1 MVIKL
6 RRTSAF
12 TDQESDAFMV
22 ELIEKTVRKSSHPAV
37 SHNPSNRLPA
47 PIGVQAAPRS
57 TSRGGGSGNSSACL
71 THHGWGLGEA
81 QRESPLTEARRRKSG
96 GGADL
101 RPCVEPAPPRVKQ
114 GLQGRGV
121 ARSPRPSFTPQYWTH
136 QFRFLHCSTENIGVK
151 SMSNMHI
158 NTKKCIHLYCNQNDL
173 EIPILTNIRAG
184 PGI

>member
-101 RPCVEPAPPRVKQ
+101 RPCVELAPPRVKQ

-121 ARSPRPSFTPQYWTH
+121 ARVAGRQRVEPG
-136 QFRFLHCSTENIGVK
+136 GVAGRSLNPK
-151 SMSNMHI
+151 TI
-158 NTKKCIHLYCNQNDL
+158 IHTTISDSSV
-173 EIPILTNIRAG
+173 
-184 PGI
+184 